1 MAAWNVCKIRVVT
14 GILALQAGKIGM
26 YEPKKKDW
34 IGVSALDS

>member
-1 MAAWNVCKIRVVT
+1 VVT

-26 YEPKKKDW
+26 YEPKKEEDW